1 MNFLSK
7 NNKNHMSS
15 FQKQMNDLFENFW
28 KDPFSFPST
37 NKVFQ
42 EMGFSPSIDV
52 KEDENSYHVS
62 AELPGLSEKDVQ
74 VNFEDN
80 VLSIKGEKKNEVE
93 KKEKGS
99 YYSERSYRSFYRSI
113 PFPKNIDSDKIDA
126 TFRNG
131 VLEVTL
137 GKKQVAEDKKTRI
150 EVKTS

>member
-1 MNFLSK
+1 MSFLSK
-7 NNKNHMSS
+7 NNKNTIDT
-15 FQKQMNDLFENFW
+15 FQKHMNDLFENFW
-28 KDPFSFPST
+28 KDPFSFPSS
-37 NKVFQ
+37 NKMFK
-42 EMGFSPSIDV
+42 EMSFSPSMDV

-62 AELPGLSEKDVQ
+62 AELPGLTEKDVE

-80 VLSIKGEKKNEVE
+80 VLSIKGEKKNETE

-99 YYSERSYRSFYRSI
+99 YYSERSYGSFYRSI
-113 PFPKNIDSDKIDA
+113 PFPKNIDAAKIDA

-137 GKKQVAEDKKTRI
+137 GKQQIAEDKKTRI